1 MSFDTIINR
10 TELARRTRQAVE
22 QARRGQ
28 TILVESYGEE
38 QVAIID
44 ALDYRLL
51 RALAHYRSRPI
62 SPIEDVHI
70 APRGLSEETLKTT
83 ISQAAGDIQAA
94 WDIVISTYLDGDI
107 SLGRAAE
114 LLNLS
119 RFELMA
125 RFNRLGLPLQLGTTT
140 IAEAQAEVDALS
152 ETTG

>member
-1 MSFDTIINR
+1 MSFDTIISR

-38 QVAIID
+38 QVAIMD

-51 RALAHYRSRPI
+51 RAVAHYRSRPI
-62 SPIEDVHI
+62 APIEDSDI
-70 APRGLSEETLKTT
+70 APRGLSEETIKTA
-83 ISQAAGDIQAA
+83 ISQAAEDIQAA
-94 WDIVISTYLDGDI
+94 WNIVISTYLDGDI
-107 SLGRAAE
+107 SLGRTAE
-114 LLNLS
+114 LLKLS

-140 IAEAQAEVDALS
+140 VEEGRAEADALS
-152 ETTG
+152 